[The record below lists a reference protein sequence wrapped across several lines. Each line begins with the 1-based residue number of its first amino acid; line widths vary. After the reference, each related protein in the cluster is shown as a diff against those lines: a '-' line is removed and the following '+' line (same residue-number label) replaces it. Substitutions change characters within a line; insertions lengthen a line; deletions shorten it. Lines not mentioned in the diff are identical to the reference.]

1 MTVLYEDN
9 HLMVVNKEP
18 GEIVQGDK
26 TGDEPLVET
35 LKRWLKEKYGKPGNV
50 FLGVVHRLDRPVGGV
65 VVFAKTSKALTRLNE
80 MFRKGEIHK
89 TYWALTRNKPTAP
102 AARLVNWITTVE
114 KTNKSTAHARPV
126 AGAKEAALSYA
137 HRASSD
143 RYHLLEVNLETGRKH
158 QIRVQLSAAG
168 MPVKGDLKYGD
179 KRSNPDGSI
188 SLLARRIRFEHPVS
202 HEMIDIT
209 APLPSDKLW
218 QAFSDII
225 PN

>member
-80 MFRKGEIHK
+80 MFRRGEVHK
-89 TYWALTRNKPTAP
+89 TYWALTRNKPTLP

-143 RYHLLEVNLETGRKH
+143 RYNLLEVNLETGRKH

-179 KRSNPDGSI
+179 KRSNSDGSI